1 MELFGDFN
9 RYLWGTFEF
18 YMGLAIYLFALWIR
32 IYVHYLAQYLYL
44 LVRAV
49 VVVFALCLCGATVQG
64 WTVGLLK
71 QFNAPVLWRV
81 QRVRL
86 CVDFCFFTLCTQS
99 LNTPVFGFK
108 LMVFQVVY
116 KYMSGSISVAAETGV
131 VAIGPIANLCVFLS
145 FVALGS
151 MFHKVRG
158 NRYSG
163 RSVWIG

>member
-1 MELFGDFN
+1 VFDRVL
-9 RYLWGTFEF
+9 
-18 YMGLAIYLFALWIR
+18 IPVS
-32 IYVHYLAQYLYL
+32 VH
-44 LVRAV
+44 
-49 VVVFALCLCGATVQG
+49 CI
-64 WTVGLLK
+64 
-71 QFNAPVLWRV
+71 
-81 QRVRL
+81 
-86 CVDFCFFTLCTQS
+86 QS

-158 NRYSG
+158 NRFSTEC
-163 RSVWIG
+163 VD